1 MYPVSLEYKN
11 KIKEN
16 NRTFRSA
23 IQIQHSTGVL
33 NLTDKDIVSG
43 SLLYTESSQAG
54 EEFTMGGTVMSDITF
69 VILNNP
75 EYAGIDFTG
84 ATVIPTI
91 GLQVRESIDIDAYFM
106 QPSQP
111 SEMSG
116 ALSVDIWEDI
126 PLGRF
131 NIDDVYKTRNTIR
144 IMAIDNMVN
153 LDLPYNLSNISYP
166 TTLYQIYTNIC
177 NVCDVQIGTTNFTN
191 KDYLVSSHPGD
202 DLTFRDVLGYVAELS
217 GCFAKMNRLG
227 ALELKWYEPIDLT
240 LTPAN
245 RFSFVPREDLVQIKG
260 IMATIEGTTYL
271 AGEID
276 YAIDLTNNPLLQDGY
291 ELALSNL
298 FDSVGDLIFTPYE
311 SSWQGDPAIQ
321 AGDMITQIDRDGNA
335 HNTIVTS
342 STYKYRGASSLSAR
356 GLPLKAKGYK
366 GSTNRRVA
374 EVKRKIEKDIG
385 DVFSTLEQAQ
395 LNSTEMIANMLG
407 GYIIEDKV
415 NAILYI
421 ADNPDINLASKVW
434 KYGIG
439 GFGYSSTGKDG
450 PYNTA
455 VTADGSIVAMLI
467 SANIITADMVQTG
480 ILQSEDGSTWINL
493 DNGSFNFKGVLQYVD
508 GALTITS
515 PDLDAVLTDAND
527 YTDTQIATIPV
538 VDTDDFAPKV
548 FGGGLMEMSDSK
560 GFVAYKDA
568 TKQEFTQLYPSG
580 LFRVSNNGATMRPY
594 FFERYVD
601 FAGSFLSKW
610 YRQTVGA
617 SEYHGNPTLAQIEA
631 SMGGLETLIQLPA
644 DFIGKNFKIIAEP
657 SLRDGLFF
665 RATWDVNSFVTLGT
679 AENVYQISD
688 YFGNI
693 WDGITIATMPS
704 DIKTTGRIKVKSYHL
719 YRGSTYNG
727 PGYYAT
733 YVVRFQTK
741 IDVIA

>member
-23 IQIQHSTGVL
+23 IQIQHSTGVFK
-33 NLTDKDIVSG
+33 LTDKDIVSG

-69 VILNNP
+69 TILNKP
-75 EYAGIDFTG
+75 EYVDIDFTG
-84 ATVIPTI
+84 ATVIPVI
-91 GLQVRESIDIDAYFM
+91 SLLLAESYDTENYF
-106 QPSQP
+106 
-111 SEMSG
+111 
-116 ALSVDIWEDI
+116 LSAPQAAEFKEGGGTELWEDV
-126 PLGRF
+126 PLGIF

-144 IMAIDNMVN
+144 IMAIDNMIN
-153 LDLPYNLSNISYP
+153 LDKPYNLSSIIYP

-177 NVCDVQIGTTNFTN
+177 NVCDVQIGTTNFVN
-191 KDYLVSSHPGD
+191 KDYLVNSHPGD

-217 GCFAKMNRLG
+217 GCFAKMNRIG

-321 AGDMITQIDRDGNA
+321 AGDMITQIDRDGNVY
-335 HNTIVTS
+335 NTIVTS

-366 GSTNRRVA
+366 GSTNRRIA

-455 VTADGSIVAMLI
+455 VTADGSIFAMLI

-568 TKQEFTQLYPSG
+568 TKQEFTQLYPDG
-580 LFRVSNNGATMRPY
+580 LFRVSGSGAVKKQY
-594 FFERYVD
+594 HFERYLNLIGT
-601 FAGSFLSKW
+601 FASRMFTGDKSFSEIESVMGGME
-610 YRQTVGA
+610 QTV
-617 SEYHGNPTLAQIEA
+617 
-631 SMGGLETLIQLPA
+631 QLP
-644 DFIGKNFKIIAEP
+644 DEFIGKDFKVLVEPYLGDGNFVHSSWEINTFQSLMSGQNVFELKDTAGNLWDGLNIAEMP
-657 SLRDGLFF
+657 ALIKS
-665 RATWDVNSFVTLGT
+665 TGT
-679 AENVYQISD
+679 MRVKTYSVYKGSYISGP
-688 YFGNI
+688 Y
-693 WDGITIATMPS
+693 IT
-704 DIKTTGRIKVKSYHL
+704 
-719 YRGSTYNG
+719 N
-727 PGYYAT
+727 T
-733 YVVRFQTK
+733 YVVRFKTK
-741 IDVIA
+741 IDAIV